1 MFDDMPLT
9 LEDIAYRDARYS
21 FENERDRVNDEALA
35 AHDAGDEDLAQELLA
50 QARSMVFTGLRWN

>member
-9 LEDIAYRDARYS
+9 LEDIAYRDARYA
-21 FENERDRVNDEALA
+21 FENERDQIESEALA

-50 QARSMVFTGLRWN
+50 QARSMVYTGLTWN